1 MSARARARFPAPV
14 VGGPIAGS
22 TNAGSILTLSLS
34 FFFNKAS
41 VCTDTRELEL
51 TYEPRFVALQ
61 AISIAL
67 KTGRRS

>member
-1 MSARARARFPAPV
+1 M
-14 VGGPIAGS
+14 AGS
-22 TNAGSILTLSLS
+22 TNASSILTLFLS

-51 TYEPRFVALQ
+51 IYEPRFVALQ